1 MFWLLKE
8 RHRARRRL
16 ASPPAEWQ
24 QILQKNFALFP
35 RLSPDDQRELLGHMQ
50 VFIAEKNFEGCAGLQ
65 MTDEIRVTIAAQ
77 ACLLLLH
84 RQTDYYPKLRS
95 ILVYP
100 RAYLAESEE
109 RSGPL
114 VHQYATERAGESWQ
128 IGAVVLA
135 WDEVLDGASDPVD
148 GYNVVFHEFAHQL
161 DQEDGAHEGVPVLE
175 RRSHYVAWARVLGRE
190 FRRLQRQV
198 LKGEETF
205 LDMYGATDP
214 AEFFAVATEFFF
226 ESPHQLKKKHLAL
239 YEQLRQFY
247 RQDPVR
253 FVQAPA
259 GDT

>member
-161 DQEDGAHEGVPVLE
+161 DQAGTPQPLRCMGARPRSGVPPSAAAGPE
-175 RRSHYVAWARVLGRE
+175 R
-190 FRRLQRQV
+190 
-198 LKGEETF
+198 EETF